1 MPSRSWLQSAVVI
14 MDKAYK
20 SVVICLLMTY
30 TVLLYNTMPHR
41 DFNLKYCF
49 FNYPIVDTLQAVLL
63 YFFDTLL
70 TLCWRMFKKK
80 LPKNNPEF
88 SSRCCPKDI
97 WLPTDLQTWTLI
109 PKLIR
114 QEAFGARAGLYEAVA
129 QHCCCINKLS
139 PRLLLGVDT
148 VSKRVYFNNHVDA
161 W

>member
-1 MPSRSWLQSAVVI
+1 VPSRSWLQSAVVI

-30 TVLLYNTMPHR
+30 TVLLYNTMPHQ
-41 DFNLKYCF
+41 DFNLPHCWHSSSSSFVFLWYS
-49 FNYPIVDTLQAVLL
+49 
-63 YFFDTLL
+63 L

-80 LPKNNPEF
+80 LAKNNPEF
-88 SSRCCPKDI
+88 SRCCPKDI

-114 QEAFGARAGLYEAVA
+114 QEAFGVRAGLYEAVA

-139 PRLLLGVDT
+139 PRPLLGMDT